1 MTPDRDLICFKC
13 KHCNQFDSGCKAF
26 KNIPMQIIETNKHD
40 KPLPE
45 QKNNLFFVEGTPHDI
60 EEIDNAR

>member
-13 KHCNQFDSGCKAF
+13 KHWNQFDSGCKAF

-40 KPLPE
+40 KPLP
-45 QKNNLFFVEGTPHDI
+45 KGYSFYPYGPSAVYSLAKVSK
-60 EEIDNAR
+60 